1 MAQVDFE
8 NLLKQAMGLDA
19 VSVGSTT
26 IERAVRVRMA
36 SLGIERREDYW
47 QQLQGSTE
55 EVQELIETVVVP
67 ETSFFRD
74 REAFAALV
82 RLVLGEWLP
91 AHPAGILRLLS
102 VPCSTGEEP
111 YSMVMALLD
120 AGFTLERFQVDAV
133 DISSR
138 ALAHARR
145 GVYGMNSFR
154 GENLSFR
161 EHYFRPTANGYA
173 LVERFSEKVNFRQG
187 NLLSAD
193 FHFGKELY
201 DVIFCRN
208 LLIYF
213 DRSTQERAMST
224 LGSLL
229 SAGGFL
235 FVGPAE
241 AFLTSCSGFA
251 SVNQAMSFAFRKTSA
266 RTTSAMQ
273 IESANDTFRKP
284 TKPAKALARPRTK
297 LVSVS
302 SASVPTA
309 PAPAASAPASD
320 LAIVRRLADAGR
332 IREAVDGCERH
343 LELHGP
349 SSEGYCLLGLLKD
362 AVGNSKGAAEC
373 YRRVLYLDPEHP
385 EALMHLALLTER
397 LGNTAAAERFRER
410 ARRAEQNA
418 RQGTL

>member
-8 NLLKQAMGLDA
+8 NLLKRTMGLDA

-26 IERAVRVRMA
+26 IDRAVRVRMA
-36 SLGIERREDYW
+36 TLGLERREDYW
-47 QQLQGSTE
+47 QQLQDSTD

-91 AHPAGILRLLS
+91 AHPAGTLRLLS

-120 AGFTLERFQVDAV
+120 AGFSLGRFQVDAV
-133 DISSR
+133 DISAR
-138 ALAHARR
+138 ALTHAKR
-145 GVYGMNSFR
+145 GLYGMNSFR
-154 GENLSFR
+154 GESLSFR
-161 EHYFRPTANGYA
+161 ERYFRPTANGYA
-173 LVERFSEKVNFRQG
+173 LVDRFSEKVKFRQG
-187 NLLSAD
+187 NLLFAD

-229 SAGGFL
+229 SPSGFL

-241 AFLTSCSGFA
+241 AFLASCSGFT

-266 RTTSAMQ
+266 KR
-273 IESANDTFRKP
+273 IESANDSFRGP
-284 TKPAKALARPRTK
+284 MKPAKALARSRTK
-297 LVSVS
+297 PVSVP

-309 PAPAASAPASD
+309 SVPASG
-320 LAIVRRLADAGR
+320 LEIVRRLADAGQ
-332 IREAVDGCERH
+332 IREAVEGCDRH

-349 SSEGYCLLGLLKD
+349 SSEGYYLLGLLKD
-362 AVGNSKGAAEC
+362 AVGNGKGAAEC
-373 YRRVLYLDPEHP
+373 YRKVLYLDPEHA
-385 EALMHLALLTER
+385 EALMHLALLTDT

-410 ARRAEQNA
+410 ARRVERNA
-418 RQGTL
+418 RRGIL